1 MFTKDCGQQ
10 GADEQE
16 TDSRCDTE
24 RQIAWKNVWENWTSE
39 HWHRSQEWYTICH
52 RAIGS
57 IMFCVWRKALVILKT
72 FYTTVTF
79 YGSCFWCTVYPYTG
93 DLHKTILC
101 EPIYHELF
109 ITQPLLLM
117 GSLVVLVFSWRRA
130 CSSVQMKGEKIF
142 RSVPSC
148 FFPQPSILSQMVTL
162 IRCPVDSKLTIKPFS
177 THFSKLN

>member
-79 YGSCFWCTVYPYTG
+79 YGSCFWCTVYPCTG

-117 GSLVVLVFSWRRA
+117 GSLVFFGFFVKTSMLFCSDERR
-130 CSSVQMKGEKIF
+130 EN
-142 RSVPSC
+142 
-148 FFPQPSILSQMVTL
+148 FPKCTKLLLSTTKHSFADGY
-162 IRCPVDSKLTIKPFS
+162 IDSLS
-177 THFSKLN
+177 RGQ